1 MTFLSLR
8 IQHVAGNNIRG
19 AVFGFQSD
27 EEKIIYSH
35 THNRTHTHL
44 WMEVYI
50 IDFLERFARAGNL
63 LSRLIFWGMRICLL
77 LQHIHDFINIKFNPQ
92 SLDKA
97 TSKNRRITHY
107 IYLLSIQ
114 LASSIFTGMADSN
127 GPSVSELAAAGGG
140 NGRGIDDTFQSSSSA
155 LSGGVGETAEEAV
168 WLEAASG
175 LHRSA
180 SVGSP
185 LAGPGRRCNGSL
197 QRRERPPSFSA
208 VDKG

>member
-1 MTFLSLR
+1 
-8 IQHVAGNNIRG
+8 
-19 AVFGFQSD
+19 
-27 EEKIIYSH
+27 
-35 THNRTHTHL
+35 
-44 WMEVYI
+44 MEVYI

-92 SLDKA
+92 SSDKQELQGY

-140 NGRGIDDTFQSSSSA
+140 NGHGIDDDTFQSSSSA
-155 LSGGVGETAEEAV
+155 LSGGVGETAEEAG

>member
-1 MTFLSLR
+1 
-8 IQHVAGNNIRG
+8 
-19 AVFGFQSD
+19 
-27 EEKIIYSH
+27 
-35 THNRTHTHL
+35 
-44 WMEVYI
+44 MEVYI

-77 LQHIHDFINIKFNPQ
+77 LQHIHDFINIK

-140 NGRGIDDTFQSSSSA
+140 NGHGIDDDTFQSSSSA
-155 LSGGVGETAEEAV
+155 LSGGVGETAEEAG

>member
-1 MTFLSLR
+1 M
-8 IQHVAGNNIRG
+8 AGNNIRG

-92 SLDKA
+92 SLDKLDQA
-97 TSKNRRITHY
+97 RLY
-107 IYLLSIQ
+107 Q
-114 LASSIFTGMADSN
+114 
-127 GPSVSELAAAGGG
+127 
-140 NGRGIDDTFQSSSSA
+140 
-155 LSGGVGETAEEAV
+155 
-168 WLEAASG
+168 
-175 LHRSA
+175 
-180 SVGSP
+180 
-185 LAGPGRRCNGSL
+185 
-197 QRRERPPSFSA
+197 
-208 VDKG
+208 